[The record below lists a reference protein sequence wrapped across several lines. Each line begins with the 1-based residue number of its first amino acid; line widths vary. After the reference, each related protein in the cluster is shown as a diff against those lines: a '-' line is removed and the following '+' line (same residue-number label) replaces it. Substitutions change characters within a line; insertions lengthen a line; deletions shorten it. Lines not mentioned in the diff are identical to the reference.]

1 MWQQLF
7 SYTPSGKL
15 ELKRLFFRTEGA
27 TFDDVREAIASHKEE
42 GANQTVTLV
51 LERPV
56 DVSSGEEG
64 TPRLEGAP
72 KVEPLQDV
80 ILRDLK
86 KGPVKGVEEEL
97 DKLSAPE
104 RADRLLSP
112 DDDIFKRNL

>member
-1 MWQQLF
+1 M
-7 SYTPSGKL
+7 
-15 ELKRLFFRTEGA
+15 
-27 TFDDVREAIASHKEE
+27 
-42 GANQTVTLV
+42 

-104 RADRLLSP
+104 RAGRLLSP